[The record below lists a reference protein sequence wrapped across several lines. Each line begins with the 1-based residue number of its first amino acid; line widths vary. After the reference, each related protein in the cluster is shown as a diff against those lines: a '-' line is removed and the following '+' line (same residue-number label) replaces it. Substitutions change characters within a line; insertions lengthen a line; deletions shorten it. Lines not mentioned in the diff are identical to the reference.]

1 MSCVVSYPC
10 LSVSMLLRS
19 QPKVSMHPL
28 TKNLL
33 FIMCTYQL
41 YLQKKLGSSS
51 ARRCSNL
58 KGALSPWV
66 GWVIKWHTYYQ
77 KKVTYLWD
85 AKGCHNSSCAYRWS
99 FLNQWQGSLWVTQIE
114 YDSLTSKLESNPHL
128 MSTTKILSLRYLDLP
143 LYLKSSFKVV
153 SYLSWLYGWS
163 FLLASCTNIFFQ
175 ECGLNSMTNLL
186 RWCHTCL
193 H

>member
-1 MSCVVSYPC
+1 MWCVVSYPC

-41 YLQKKLGSSS
+41 YLQKKAWEFICKKAFQS
-51 ARRCSNL
+51 
-58 KGALSPWV
+58 KGLSPWV
-66 GWVIKWHTYYQ
+66 GWVIKWHTCYQ

-85 AKGCHNSSCAYRWS
+85 AKGCHYSSCAYRWS

-114 YDSLTSKLESNPHL
+114 YDSLTSKLESIPHL

-143 LYLKSSFKVV
+143 LYLKSSFKGVIFV
-153 SYLSWLYGWS
+153 FDYMVKVFFLQVAQISS
-163 FLLASCTNIFFQ
+163 FKNVD
-175 ECGLNSMTNLL
+175 
-186 RWCHTCL
+186 
-193 H
+193 

>member
-1 MSCVVSYPC
+1 MCRII
-10 LSVSMLLRS
+10 SMLLRS
-19 QPKVSMHPL
+19 QPKVSVHPL

-33 FIMCTYQL
+33 FILCTYQL
-41 YLQKKLGSSS
+41 YLQEKLGSSS
-51 ARRCSNL
+51 ARRCPNL

-99 FLNQWQGSLWVTQIE
+99 FLNQWRGSLWVTQIE

-128 MSTTKILSLRYLDLP
+128 MSTTKIISQRYLDCPYTLSLRSKWCHICLDYMVEVFFLQVAQI
-143 LYLKSSFKVV
+143 SSFKNVD
-153 SYLSWLYGWS
+153 
-163 FLLASCTNIFFQ
+163 
-175 ECGLNSMTNLL
+175 
-186 RWCHTCL
+186 
-193 H
+193 